1 MEDDLLTAALSEAG
15 LEEFIVRPNE
25 AVSDARS
32 ADVEI
37 SAAADE
43 TAVAANGGQNMVA
56 ISEDVGS
63 SHSLEVEPMST
74 ISVEEV
80 PKKQPTGK
88 ISPVLPKVIPVTRAV
103 PSPPAQISNN
113 EPAGIRIRQVR
124 HSRGDLPS
132 GGTQSGATVRNEQPV
147 RFASVRT
154 VPISTRRVVTPV
166 GTAVQPAR
174 RVAVSPS
181 EVITSRVAPAILRSR
196 RTTHP
201 TRTFTTPTEGRIIGR
216 RVVDRQPFVDA
227 HDYDSCPSTS
237 RPVRTTSITS
247 PSGRPATRIYVL
259 KRNLSADGSR
269 PLSRTL
275 YVTRATGNGS
285 VMHAGLSEP
294 RTMIIKRNGRLA
306 STSTVAEVSA
316 VRNQRSVHDPAP
328 LVYERRS
335 PVLSSRVRSPVPH
348 ASIYDETGHQYIA
361 TSPPPTL
368 TTAQPRLIRTTP
380 ALARVGAYSR
390 HPSTI
395 RSEGVRPM
403 LSRNMSTPQL
413 MHSRST
419 TAILN
424 GERRMSLERRVPIMS
439 AGTSTE
445 RIVPVQMR
453 RSSLTA
459 ESPLIRVRPQEPSY
473 RASPV
478 TVRPSDGRG
487 LVEERTERIIQQQQK
502 DGEERLT
509 KIKQLSPS
517 KIIPVPLKREHV
529 SVEMKGPEVIS
540 VSEKIIEPEVKKR
553 EVKLTP
559 KEMARKDAVKQDRK
573 TARDQ
578 MKAALQAGVDR
589 SNQEIEDE
597 VENVGYAETYA
608 DYRPVKLRSGL
619 SHPDMV
625 VETASLSSVEPP
637 DIRYTLSIP
646 EELID
651 TGAISAVQLE
661 AVIYACQAHE
671 MTLPTGERFGYLIGD
686 GAGVGK
692 GRTIA
697 CIIYENYLLG
707 RKRSLWLSVS
717 SDLKFDSQRDLRDI
731 GAKNIKIHALN
742 KFKYAKISGKE
753 NGSVK
758 KGCIFATYSSLIG
771 ECRSAKG
778 NVDVQDFD
786 GVIVFDECHR
796 AKNLVPTTGS
806 KPTKTGRVVMELQ
819 KALPNARIVYA
830 SATGASVEFGL
841 RSSAVDYPPF
851 IFHDD
856 LWGADFVVSEFTE
869 PRNMAYMT
877 RLGLWGQG
885 QAFPEFSDFIN
896 AVERRGVGAME
907 IVAMDMKQ
915 RGLYL
920 ARQLS
925 FRGVS
930 FRVEEVP
937 LSPQFVE
944 MYDDSVKMWLE
955 CRRQFQAALKVQ
967 SGHERVNMKQ
977 IWGQFW
983 AAHQRFFKYLCI
995 GAKVEACVQLT
1006 HEAMKANK
1014 CVVIGLQSTGEA
1026 RTLEALDDAGGEL
1039 TDFVSTAKA
1048 VLVGLIDRHFP
1059 LDKSGG
1065 GVDIFSSFDR
1075 LFSDFDRASK
1085 KRKNSAP
1092 FGIADQF
1099 GSSTSGRP
1107 SKRPRFEAGYCSDDE
1122 GNLSSK
1128 EGSEPAE
1135 NETQS
1140 GAEDESNN
1148 TSIADDDNSSTS
1160 GDEEDE
1166 ESGEDSE
1173 GAIVGDEETWARR
1186 LLDEVKSSSDED
1198 EASDEQ
1204 RSRAASSDAEEGSE
1218 HQSESENANE
1228 FNPFLCDLTKE
1239 DPWASRQQVI
1249 SDSPKKKSVKKK
1261 KIKKKKKLHKKLE
1274 VPSRKTAF
1282 ESEAMMGT
1290 ADAFISSS
1298 RIIEGTSNL
1307 AGGSMVK
1314 AELLAAAERLGMR
1327 LPPNTLDQLINEL
1340 GGPEFVAE
1348 MTGRKGRVVSRE
1360 DGEIEYELRHAGA
1373 DVPLELLN
1381 MDEKDKFM
1389 KGEKSI
1395 AIISEAAS
1403 SGISLQSDR
1412 RALNRRR
1419 RVHITLELPWSADKA
1434 IQQFGR
1440 THRSN
1445 QVNAPEYIFLISE
1458 LAGEKRFASIV
1469 AKRLESLGALT
1480 HGDRRATE
1488 SRDLSQFNVDTRYG
1502 RAALDVLLRTVIGS
1516 LNPPLIPPPENY
1528 KPGNFFA
1535 DMARY
1540 MEGVG
1545 LLSCEKGVF
1554 SIERESAT
1562 IPKFLNRILGLPVHA
1577 QNALFQ
1583 YFSDIVADLVSQAK
1597 HDGTYDMGIMD
1608 LGMGGDEARKL
1619 ETRVFLGRADNGS
1632 FRVEMHKIGVERG
1645 VIWED
1650 AYAIWK
1656 DHHVD
1661 EDGFYLST
1669 VGVNGKQAVA
1679 LVYGIGKKRLDTGAR
1694 LFCVTRP
1701 STGRSPK
1708 LETHAELTKRFRLAT
1723 PQEAEPVWKDQYEGS
1738 SKMCQHSYFHGRCRS
1753 EEQGVYCETGRRA
1766 RTYFVLSGSVLS
1778 VWPIVEEVLSGGM
1791 SSREIRKTQRMQIIR
1806 VRTQQDHK
1814 IVGLLVL
1821 PQYVRALVGR
1831 LEEHCGRVYVEAKGT
1846 ATL

>member
-25 AVSDARS
+25 TVTEDSQVSTEELVVD
-32 ADVEI
+32 D
-37 SAAADE
+37 
-43 TAVAANGGQNMVA
+43 AVAVTTNDEHNMVA
-56 ISEDVGS
+56 ISETVISTQPD
-63 SHSLEVEPMST
+63 EVQST
-74 ISVEEV
+74 VAKVPPENES
-80 PKKQPTGK
+80 PKK
-88 ISPVLPKVIPVTRAV
+88 V
-103 PSPPAQISNN
+103 PSPPAKLVPITRAAAPSLSSVAKSSFQPI
-113 EPAGIRIRQVR
+113 GVRIRPVTQPR
-124 HSRGDLPS
+124 NTSPS
-132 GGTQSGATVRNEQPV
+132 IRVVQREQAT
-147 RFASVRT
+147 RFPTVRT
-154 VPISTRRVVTPV
+154 VPVSTRRVVTTIGAVGEPPV
-166 GTAVQPAR
+166 R
-174 RVAVSPS
+174 RIQVTPS
-181 EVITSRVAPAILRSR
+181 GEVIAPRVTPAILRSR
-196 RTTHP
+196 RAVHS
-201 TRTFTTPTEGRIIGR
+201 TRIHETSVEGRVPIR
-216 RVVDRQPFVDA
+216 RVIDRQPIIDA
-227 HDYDSCPSTS
+227 HDYDDYPSTS
-237 RPVRTTSITS
+237 RLYRATPNTSST
-247 PSGRPATRIYVL
+247 GRRATHVFVL
-259 KRNLSADGSR
+259 KRNSSNGATHSVPRTIYRVGGNDGVV
-269 PLSRTL
+269 RTSISQP
-275 YVTRATGNGS
+275 G
-285 VMHAGLSEP
+285 
-294 RTMIIKRNGRLA
+294 TMIIKRNGGLSPTSIVRSA
-306 STSTVAEVSA
+306 SII
-316 VRNQRSVHDPAP
+316 RNQRAVQNQTP
-328 LVYERRS
+328 LIYERR
-335 PVLSSRVRSPVPH
+335 PPLSSSRARSPVTH

-361 TSPPPTL
+361 TTPPATPIL
-368 TTAQPRLIRTTP
+368 TPSQPRLLRTTP
-380 ALARVGAYSR
+380 ALTRASTYSR
-390 HPSTI
+390 VTNALKE
-395 RSEGVRPM
+395 EGVRP
-403 LSRNMSTPQL
+403 LLTRNVSSPHL
-413 MHSRST
+413 VHSRSSAALLDEERLT
-419 TAILN
+419 NFEKRVSVTSSAIDRSLPVVV
-424 GERRMSLERRVPIMS
+424 RRASLATDS
-439 AGTSTE
+439 
-445 RIVPVQMR
+445 
-453 RSSLTA
+453 SSL
-459 ESPLIRVRPQEPSY
+459 LRVRPQEPSY
-473 RASPV
+473 RAPTV
-478 TVRPSDGRG
+478 TVRPANSREI
-487 LVEERTERIIQQQQK
+487 VESQEKRLLRQQK
-502 DGEERLT
+502 EEGERL
-509 KIKQLSPS
+509 PE
-517 KIIPVPLKREHV
+517 LKHLPCP
-529 SVEMKGPEVIS
+529 KVIS
-540 VSEKIIEPEVKKR
+540 AIQDELPVEVKEPDGMSVTEVTIESEAKKLD
-553 EVKLTP
+553 VKLTQ
-559 KEMARKDAVKQDRK
+559 KQIERKDAVKQDRK

-619 SHPDMV
+619 AHPDMV

-637 DIRYTLSIP
+637 DVRYNLCIP
-646 EELID
+646 EELVD

-671 MTLPTGERFGYLIGD
+671 MTLPGGERFGYLIGD

-717 SDLKFDSQRDLRDI
+717 SDLRFDSQRDLRDI
-731 GAKNIKIHALN
+731 GARNIKIHPLN

-758 KGCIFATYSSLIG
+758 KGCVFATYSSLIG
-771 ECRSAKG
+771 ECRTAKNKYRTRLKQLIQWCG
-778 NVDVQDFD
+778 KDFD

-806 KPTKTGRVVMELQ
+806 KPTKTGKVVMELQ
-819 KALPNARIVYA
+819 QALPNARIIYA
-830 SATGASVEFGL
+830 SATGAS
-841 RSSAVDYPPF
+841 
-851 IFHDD
+851 
-856 LWGADFVVSEFTE
+856 E
-869 PRNMAYMT
+869 PRNMAYMI
-877 RLGLWGQG
+877 RLGLWGKG

-937 LSPQFVE
+937 LSAEFVE

-967 SGHERVNMKQ
+967 SAHERVNTKQ

-1006 HEAMKANK
+1006 REAMKSNK

-1048 VLVGLIDRHFP
+1048 VLVGLIDKHFP
-1059 LDKSGG
+1059 LDKSSAG
-1065 GVDIFSSFDR
+1065 DNIFSSFDQ
-1075 LFSDFDRASK
+1075 FFTDFDRPRK
-1085 KRKNSAP
+1085 KRRISAT
-1092 FGIADQF
+1092 FDSADTY
-1099 GSSTSGRP
+1099 GSTSGR
-1107 SKRPRFEAGYCSDDE
+1107 SVKRARFDGGDYASDD
-1122 GNLSSK
+1122 GDASS
-1128 EGSEPAE
+1128 
-1135 NETQS
+1135 NEQS
-1140 GAEDESNN
+1140 QNGAHSGDDDESEN
-1148 TSIADDDNSSTS
+1148 TSGSDQDTSSAS
-1160 GDEEDE
+1160 GDDEDE
-1166 ESGEDSE
+1166 EEEENSE

-1198 EASDEQ
+1198 EASDE
-1204 RSRAASSDAEEGSE
+1204 REGKDGSSDAGEDN
-1218 HQSESENANE
+1218 ESENE
-1228 FNPFLCDLTKE
+1228 KEVNPFLCDLTKE
-1239 DPWASRQQVI
+1239 DPWASRQQII
-1249 SDSPKKKSVKKK
+1249 SDSPKKKPVKKK
-1261 KIKKKKKLHKKLE
+1261 KGKKKKKSHKKLE
-1274 VPSRKTAF
+1274 VPQRKTAL

-1298 RIIEGTSNL
+1298 HIIDGTSGM
-1307 AGGSMVK
+1307 AGGLMVK
-1314 AELLAAAERLGMR
+1314 AELLAAAERLGTR

-1348 MTGRKGRVVSRE
+1348 MTGRKGRVVSRD

-1412 RALNRRR
+1412 RAANRRR

-1502 RAALDVLLRTVIGS
+1502 RAALDVLLRTVTGA
-1516 LNPPLIPPPENY
+1516 LNPPLIPPPDDY

-1545 LLSCEKGVF
+1545 LLSSDKGVF

-1619 ETRVFLGRADNGS
+1619 ETRVFLGRADTGS

-1645 VIWED
+1645 VTWED

-1656 DHHVD
+1656 DHHTD

-1669 VGVNGKQAVA
+1669 VGMNGKMAAA

-1708 LETHAELTKRFRLAT
+1708 LETQAELAKRFRLAT
-1723 PQEAEPVWKDQYEGS
+1723 PEEAEPVWKDQYEGS
-1738 SKMCQHSYFHGRCRS
+1738 NKMCQHNYFHGRCRS

-1791 SSREIRKTQRMQIIR
+1791 SSREIKKAQRMQIIR
-1806 VRTQQDHK
+1806 VRTQQDLK

-1821 PQYVRALVGR
+1821 PQYVRTLVAR
-1831 LEEHCGRVYVEAKGT
+1831 LEEYCGRAFVEAKGT
-1846 ATL
+1846 TTL

>member
-473 RASPV
+473 RASPA

-559 KEMARKDAVKQDRK
+559 KEMARKDTVKQDRK

-778 NVDVQDFD
+778 KYRTRLKQLIQWCGKDFD

-830 SATGASVEFGL
+830 SATGAS
-841 RSSAVDYPPF
+841 
-851 IFHDD
+851 
-856 LWGADFVVSEFTE
+856 E

-1026 RTLEALDDAGGEL
+1026 RTLEALDDAE
-1039 TDFVSTAKA
+1039 
-1048 VLVGLIDRHFP
+1048 
-1059 LDKSGG
+1059 
-1065 GVDIFSSFDR
+1065 
-1075 LFSDFDRASK
+1075 
-1085 KRKNSAP
+1085 NSAP

-1135 NETQS
+1135 NETQAVLVGLIDRHFPLDKS
-1140 GAEDESNN
+1140 GGGVD
-1148 TSIADDDNSSTS
+1148 IFSSFDRLFS
-1160 GDEEDE
+1160 DFDRASKKRNE

>member
-25 AVSDARS
+25 TVTEDSGVSTEEVVVDDVVAVTTN
-32 ADVEI
+32 
-37 SAAADE
+37 DE
-43 TAVAANGGQNMVA
+43 QNMVA
-56 ISEDVGS
+56 ISEAVI
-63 SHSLEVEPMST
+63 ST
-74 ISVEEV
+74 QPGEGQSTMAKVSPENES
-80 PKKQPTGK
+80 PKK
-88 ISPVLPKVIPVTRAV
+88 V
-103 PSPPAQISNN
+103 PSPPAKLVPITRAAAPSLSSVAKSTFQ
-113 EPAGIRIRQVR
+113 PVGVRIRPVTQPRNSSPSIRVVQR
-124 HSRGDLPS
+124 EQASRFP
-132 GGTQSGATVRNEQPV
+132 T
-147 RFASVRT
+147 VRT
-154 VPISTRRVVTPV
+154 VPVSTRRVVTTV
-166 GTAVQPAR
+166 GSVGEPQVR
-174 RVAVSPS
+174 RIQVTPS
-181 EVITSRVAPAILRSR
+181 GEVIAPRVTPAILRSR
-196 RTTHP
+196 RAVHS
-201 TRTFTTPTEGRIIGR
+201 TRIYETSVEGRVPVR
-216 RVVDRQPFVDA
+216 RVIDRQPIIDA
-227 HDYDSCPSTS
+227 HDYDDYPSTS
-237 RPVRTTSITS
+237 RLLRSAPSIS
-247 PSGRPATRIYVL
+247 PTGRRATHVFVL
-259 KRNLSADGSR
+259 KRNSSNGATHAVPRTIYRVGGNDGVV
-269 PLSRTL
+269 RTSISQP
-275 YVTRATGNGS
+275 G
-285 VMHAGLSEP
+285 
-294 RTMIIKRNGRLA
+294 TMIIKRNGGLSPTSIVRSA
-306 STSTVAEVSA
+306 SII
-316 VRNQRSVHDPAP
+316 RNQRAVQNQTP
-328 LVYERRS
+328 LIYERR
-335 PVLSSRVRSPVPH
+335 PPLSSLRARSPVTH

-361 TSPPPTL
+361 TTPPATPIL
-368 TTAQPRLIRTTP
+368 TPSQPRLLRTTP
-380 ALARVGAYSR
+380 ALTRAGTYSR
-390 HPSTI
+390 VTNALKEES
-395 RSEGVRPM
+395 VRP
-403 LSRNMSTPQL
+403 LLTRNVSSPHL
-413 MHSRST
+413 VHSRSS
-419 TAILN
+419 TAVLDE
-424 GERRMSLERRVPIMS
+424 ERVSNFEKRGSVTSSPIERSLPVVVRR
-439 AGTSTE
+439 TSLA
-445 RIVPVQMR
+445 VDS
-453 RSSLTA
+453 SSL
-459 ESPLIRVRPQEPSY
+459 LRVRPQELSC
-473 RASPV
+473 RAPTV
-478 TVRPSDGRG
+478 TVRPASSRE
-487 LVEERTERIIQQQQK
+487 LVESREKRLIRQEK
-502 DGEERLT
+502 EEGERL
-509 KIKQLSPS
+509 PE
-517 KIIPVPLKREHV
+517 LKHLPCP
-529 SVEMKGPEVIS
+529 KVIS
-540 VSEKIIEPEVKKR
+540 AIEDELPVEVKEPDGMSVTEVTIESEVKKLD
-553 EVKLTP
+553 VKLTQ
-559 KEMARKDAVKQDRK
+559 KQIERKDAVKQDRK

-608 DYRPVKLRSGL
+608 DYRPMKLRSGL
-619 SHPDMV
+619 AHPDMV

-637 DIRYTLSIP
+637 DVRYNLCIP
-646 EELID
+646 EELVD

-671 MTLPTGERFGYLIGD
+671 MTLPGGERFGYLIGD

-717 SDLKFDSQRDLRDI
+717 ADLRFDSQRDLRDI
-731 GAKNIKIHALN
+731 GARNIKIHPLN

-758 KGCIFATYSSLIG
+758 KGCVFATYSSLIG
-771 ECRSAKG
+771 ECRTAKNKYRTRLKQLIQWCG
-778 NVDVQDFD
+778 KDFD

-806 KPTKTGRVVMELQ
+806 KPTKTGKVVMELQ
-819 KALPNARIVYA
+819 QALPNARIIYA
-830 SATGASVEFGL
+830 SATGAS
-841 RSSAVDYPPF
+841 
-851 IFHDD
+851 
-856 LWGADFVVSEFTE
+856 E
-869 PRNMAYMT
+869 PRNMAYMI
-877 RLGLWGQG
+877 RLGLWGKG
-885 QAFPEFSDFIN
+885 QAFPEFTDFIN

-937 LSPQFVE
+937 LSAEFVE

-967 SGHERVNMKQ
+967 SAHERVNTKQ

-1006 HEAMKANK
+1006 REAMKSNK

-1048 VLVGLIDRHFP
+1048 VLVGLIDKHFP
-1059 LDKSGG
+1059 VDKTSAG
-1065 GVDIFSSFDR
+1065 DNIFSSFDQ
-1075 LFSDFDRASK
+1075 FFADFDRPRK
-1085 KRKNSAP
+1085 KRRISAT
-1092 FGIADQF
+1092 FDSVDTYG
-1099 GSSTSGRP
+1099 STSSR
-1107 SKRPRFEAGYCSDDE
+1107 SVKRARFDGGDYASDD
-1122 GNLSSK
+1122 GGASS
-1128 EGSEPAE
+1128 
-1135 NETQS
+1135 NEQS
-1140 GAEDESNN
+1140 QNGAHSGDDDESEN
-1148 TSIADDDNSSTS
+1148 TSASDQDTSSAS
-1160 GDEEDE
+1160 GDDEDE
-1166 ESGEDSE
+1166 EEEENSE

-1198 EASDEQ
+1198 ETSDE
-1204 RSRAASSDAEEGSE
+1204 REGKDGSSDAGEDN
-1218 HQSESENANE
+1218 ESEDE
-1228 FNPFLCDLTKE
+1228 KEVNPFLCDLTKE
-1239 DPWASRQQVI
+1239 DPWASRQQII
-1249 SDSPKKKSVKKK
+1249 SDSPRKKALKKK
-1261 KIKKKKKLHKKLE
+1261 KGKKKKKLHKKLE
-1274 VPSRKTAF
+1274 VPQRKAAL

-1298 RIIEGTSNL
+1298 HIIDGTSGM
-1307 AGGSMVK
+1307 AGGLMVK
-1314 AELLAAAERLGMR
+1314 AELLAAAERLGTR

-1348 MTGRKGRVVSRE
+1348 MTGRKGRVVSRD

-1412 RALNRRR
+1412 RAANRRR

-1502 RAALDVLLRTVIGS
+1502 RAALDVLLRTVTGA
-1516 LNPPLIPPPENY
+1516 LNPPLIPPPDDY

-1545 LLSCEKGVF
+1545 LLSSDKGVF

-1619 ETRVFLGRADNGS
+1619 ETRVFLGRADTGS

-1645 VIWED
+1645 VTWED

-1656 DHHVD
+1656 DHHTD

-1669 VGVNGKQAVA
+1669 VGVNGKMAAA

-1708 LETHAELTKRFRLAT
+1708 LETQAELAKRFRLAT
-1723 PQEAEPVWKDQYEGS
+1723 PEEAEPVWKEQYEGS
-1738 SKMCQHSYFHGRCRS
+1738 NKMCQHNYFHGRCRS

-1791 SSREIRKTQRMQIIR
+1791 SSREIKKAQRMQIIR
-1806 VRTQQDHK
+1806 VRTQQDLK
-1814 IVGLLVL
+1814 IVG
-1821 PQYVRALVGR
+1821 R
-1831 LEEHCGRVYVEAKGT
+1831 LAGIASVCANTSGPS
-1846 ATL
+1846 